1 MRKTVAMCR
10 RTGAKV
16 GTVMLDR
23 KFSSTDVIRVLENLG
38 ADYLIPCANT
48 ACVVRAIEE
57 FSRGE
62 RPV

>member
-23 KFSSTDVIRVLENLG
+23 EFSSTDVIRVLENLG
-38 ADYLIPCANT
+38 ADYLIPCVNT